1 MSFFRH
7 IATPDNCNEMFL
19 HRFICFLLDNKY
31 AGPSKALPRCALPK
45 YLIEELQK
53 HIPNAIFVSNPCRF
67 DMKLMLKIPTD
78 IRIIL
83 IGSCTH

>member
-1 MSFFRH
+1 LCQLPPLITARRCFFVSSLLD
-7 IATPDNCNEMFL
+7 IL
-19 HRFICFLLDNKY
+19 FLLENKY

-67 DMKLMLKIPTD
+67 VM
-78 IRIIL
+78 
-83 IGSCTH
+83 